1 MINNPVVSSAVGGG
15 CKGVLSGQSG
25 RAPTVY
31 YVDENHEVKS
41 ADFPNSIMVEVG
53 SIVTI
58 GNYGIMMGSINA
70 SGGAEE
76 LFPGVW
82 KITGDFELYYW
93 Q

>member
-1 MINNPVVSSAVGGG
+1 MINNPIVSSAGGG
-15 CKGVLSGQSG
+15 CNGALSGQSS

-58 GNYGIMMGSINA
+58 GNYGIMMGSVNA

-76 LFPGVW
+76 LYSGVW
-82 KITGDFELYYW
+82 KITGDFELYYR

>member
-1 MINNPVVSSAVGGG
+1 MINNPVVSASSTGG
-15 CKGVLSGQSG
+15 CNGVLSDQSG

-41 ADFPNSIMVEVG
+41 ADFPNSIMVEIG

-58 GNYGIMMGSINA
+58 GNYGIMLGSVNA

-76 LFPGVW
+76 LSSGVW
-82 KITGDFELYYW
+82 KITGDFELDYR